1 MKICTRCQREW
12 DHTEEGLACPECHT
26 PATLDATEAAELFR
40 RAVSEEQDKRYE
52 IAVRLLSLLSEAGYP
67 EGEEAYARCLEE
79 GLGTPRDYVR
89 AADGFLAAAEHGS
102 VRAAYRLGRLLFMH
116 PRIGVEHGRAAFWLR
131 TAAALGSADAALM
144 LSSSGDRLGLSPSER
159 LSYLDAAARG
169 ASKKAIKRMAR
180 AYRTG
185 RGVGKNPS
193 AAVWFYRTLPR
204 TPRLALLLLRVLY
217 KNPSATEPPMITVG
231 DPAAALFTLGEEA
244 TTQGFCTTALRLYLL
259 ATDQGSVEGAL
270 RAAAAYLGG
279 VGTPPDRDAAIS
291 LYIRAEERGSAEAG
305 LALGRLYEHEERDL
319 AEAER
324 HYLVAAERGMA
335 EHQYILGDFY
345 INNDKAGEGVRRA
358 VPWLRRAAEG
368 GCRPAAERLLGI
380 DARLAE
386 TYNRAVIAQEA
397 GNVCEAFAL
406 YENAAALGHADALS
420 NLGYCL
426 QKGIGCTADL
436 RAAARAYR
444 DAVAAGSEAAIINLA
459 VCYMR
464 GYGIGR
470 SFSKATELLL
480 SAPAPYREAAKKL
493 LLEMDAVRAKKHAH
507 RLYSAA
513 AAVYHR
519 GDVEGAIRLRL
530 AAAKSGS
537 ARASYM
543 IGCHFE
549 FGDGVPLDRDR
560 AARWYESA
568 ATAGFTGGHSRLKS
582 GYLKEKRKIDV
593 G

>member
-1 MKICTRCQREW
+1 MKICTRCQKEW
-12 DHTEEGLACPECHT
+12 DHTELGLSCPACQT
-26 PATLDATEAAELFR
+26 PATLDAAEAAELFR

-52 IAVRLLSLLSEAGYP
+52 IAVRLFALLSEAGYP

-79 GLGTPRDYVR
+79 GLGTSRDYVR

-102 VRAAYRLGRLLFMH
+102 DRAAYRLGRLLLMH

-131 TAAALGSADAALM
+131 TAAALGSADAALL
-144 LSSSGDRLGLSPSER
+144 LSSVGERLGLSPSER
-159 LSYLDAAARG
+159 LAYLDAAARG

-180 AYRTG
+180 AYLSG
-185 RGVGKNPS
+185 KGVSKSPS
-193 AAVWFYRTLPR
+193 AAVWFIRTLPR
-204 TPRLALLLLRVLY
+204 PSRLSLFLLRLFFKSPEAVE
-217 KNPSATEPPMITVG
+217 PSAITVG
-231 DPAAALFTLGEEA
+231 DPVAALFTLGEEA
-244 TTQGFCTTALRLYLL
+244 TTQGFCATALRLYLK
-259 ATDQGSVEGAL
+259 AADAGSIEGAL

-279 VGTPPDRDAAIS
+279 VGTMPDRAAALA
-291 LYIRAEERGSAEAG
+291 LYARAEAGGSAEAG
-305 LALGRLYEHEERDL
+305 LALGRIYEHEERDL

-324 HYLVAAERGMA
+324 HYLVAAEHGMA

-436 RAAARAYR
+436 RAAAHAYR

-470 SFSKATELLL
+470 DFAKARALLL
-480 SAPAPYREAAKKL
+480 SAPTPYAEAAGKL
-493 LLEMDAVRAKKHAH
+493 AAEMDAVRAAKRAH

-519 GDVEGAIRLRL
+519 GDVEGALTLRL
-530 AAAKSGS
+530 AAAKRGS
-537 ARASYM
+537 ARAAYM

-568 ATAGFTGGHSRLKS
+568 ASAGFLGGHSRLKS
-582 GYLKEKRKIDV
+582 GYLREKRRV
-593 G
+593 GV

>member
-1 MKICTRCQREW
+1 MKICTRCQKEW
-12 DHTEEGLACPECHT
+12 DPIERGLTCPECQT
-26 PATLDATEAAELFR
+26 PAALDANEAAELFR

-52 IAVRLLSLLSEAGYP
+52 VAVRLFSLLSEAGFP

-79 GLGTPRDYVR
+79 GLGTQRDLVG

-102 VRAAYRLGRLLFMH
+102 VRAAYRLGRLLFLR

-131 TAAALGSADAALM
+131 AAAALGSADAALM
-144 LSSSGDRLGLSPSER
+144 LSRSGERLGLSPSER
-159 LSYLDAAARG
+159 MAYLDAAARG
-169 ASKKAIKRMAR
+169 ASKKAIKRMSR
-180 AYRTG
+180 AYLSG
-185 RGVGKNPS
+185 RGVAKNPA
-193 AAVWFYRTLPR
+193 AAVWFYRTSPR
-204 TPRLALLLLRVLY
+204 PSRLVLFLLRILY
-217 KNPSATEPPMITVG
+217 NNPSPVEPSPITAG
-231 DPAAALFTLGEEA
+231 DTAAALFTLGEEA
-244 TTQGFCTTALRLYLL
+244 TTQGFCSTALRLYLL
-259 ATDQGSVEGAL
+259 ATEQGSVEGAL
-270 RAAAAYLGG
+270 RAATAYLDG
-279 VGTPPDRDAAIS
+279 VGTLPDRNLAIE
-291 LYIRAEERGSAEAG
+291 LYGRAESAGSAEAG
-305 LALGRLYEHEERDL
+305 LALGRLYEREERNL
-319 AEAER
+319 EEAER
-324 HYLVAAERGMA
+324 HYLLAAERGMA

-358 VPWLRRAAEG
+358 VPWLRRAADG

-386 TYNRAVIAQEA
+386 TYSRAVIAQEA

-444 DAVAAGSEAAIINLA
+444 DAVAAGSQAAIINLA

-470 SFSKATELLL
+470 NFKKATDLLL
-480 SAPAPYREAAKKL
+480 SAPEPYREAASRL
-493 LLEMDAVRAKKHAH
+493 LAEMDAVRDKKRAH

-513 AAVYHR
+513 AVVYHR
-519 GDVEGAIRLRL
+519 GDVEGAIKLRL
-530 AAAKSGS
+530 EAAKRGS
-537 ARASYM
+537 ARAAYM

-549 FGDGVPLDRDR
+549 FGDGAPLDRDR
-560 AARWYESA
+560 ATRWYESA
-568 ATAGFTGGHSRLKS
+568 ASAGYTGSRARLKS
-582 GYLKEKRKIDV
+582 GYLKEKRRIDN
-593 G
+593 

>member
-1 MKICTRCQREW
+1 MKICTRCQKEW
-12 DHTEEGLACPECHT
+12 DHTEGGLICPECHT
-26 PATLDATEAAELFR
+26 PATLDAAEAAELFR

-52 IAVRLLSLLSEAGYP
+52 NAVRLFSLLSEAGYP
-67 EGEEAYARCLEE
+67 EGEEDYARCLEK
-79 GLGTPRDYVR
+79 GLGTARDYVR
-89 AADGFLAAAEHGS
+89 AADGYLVAAEHGS
-102 VRAAYRLGRLLFMH
+102 VRAAYRLGRLLLLH

-131 TAAALGSADAALM
+131 TAAALGSADASYLLAC
-144 LSSSGDRLGLSPSER
+144 SGEHLGLSPIER

-180 AYRTG
+180 LYRSG
-185 RGVGKNPS
+185 KAVEKNPG
-193 AAVWFYRTLPR
+193 AAMWFLRTLPR
-204 TPRLALLLLRVLY
+204 PSRLSLLLLRILY
-217 KNPSATEPPMITVG
+217 RNPKEARPPLITAG

-244 TTQGFCTTALRLYLL
+244 STQGFCATALRLYLL
-259 ATDQGSVEGAL
+259 ATERGSIEGAL

-279 VGTPPDRDAAIS
+279 VGTPPNREEALR
-291 LYIRAEERGSAEAG
+291 LYGCAEERGSAEAG
-305 LALGRLYEHEERDL
+305 LALGRLYEREERDL

-324 HYLVAAERGMA
+324 HYLIAAECGMA
-335 EHQYILGDFY
+335 EHRYILGDFY

-368 GCRPAAERLLGI
+368 GCRPAAERLLEI
-380 DARLAE
+380 DAYLAE
-386 TYNRAVIAQEA
+386 TYNRAVLAQEA
-397 GNVCEAFAL
+397 GNACEAFAL

-470 SFSKATELLL
+470 DFAKARALLL
-480 SAPAPYREAAKKL
+480 DAPRPYREAAKKL
-493 LLEMDAVRAKKHAH
+493 LLEMDTVREAKRAH

-530 AAAKSGS
+530 EAAKRGS

-549 FGDGVPLDRDR
+549 FGDGVLLDRAR

-568 ATAGFTGGHSRLKS
+568 ASAGFLGGHARLKS
-582 GYLKEKRKIDV
+582 GYLREKRKI
-593 G
+593 GI

>member
-1 MKICTRCQREW
+1 MKICTRCHKEW
-12 DHTEEGLACPECHT
+12 DHTELGLTCPECHT
-26 PATLDATEAAELFR
+26 PATLDASEAAELFR

-52 IAVRLLSLLSEAGYP
+52 VAVRLFSLLSEAGYP

-89 AADGFLAAAEHGS
+89 AADGFLEAAEHGS
-102 VRAAYRLGRLLFMH
+102 VRAAYRLGRLLFLH
-116 PRIGVEHGRAAFWLR
+116 SRIGVEHGRAAFWLR

-144 LSSSGDRLGLSPSER
+144 LSLSGERLGLSSAER

-169 ASKKAIKRMAR
+169 GSRKAVRRMAR
-180 AYRTG
+180 LYRLG
-185 RGVGKNPS
+185 KGVEKSPA
-193 AAVWFYRTLPR
+193 AAVWFCRTLPHAS
-204 TPRLALLLLRVLY
+204 RLSLLLYRIFY
-217 KNPSATEPPMITVG
+217 KNPVATEPAPITVG

-259 ATDQGSVEGAL
+259 ATEAGSIEGAL

-279 VGTPPDRDAAIS
+279 VGTPPDRDAAFR
-291 LYIRAEERGSAEAG
+291 LYARAEERGSAEAG
-305 LALGRLYEHEERDL
+305 LALGRIYEREERDL

-324 HYLVAAERGMA
+324 HYLIAAECGMA

-345 INNDKAGEGVRRA
+345 INHDKAGEGVRRA

-380 DARLAE
+380 DAHLAE
-386 TYNRAVIAQEA
+386 TYNRAVLAQEE

-436 RAAARAYR
+436 RAAASAYR

-464 GYGIGR
+464 GYGVNR
-470 SFSKATELLL
+470 SFQKARELLL
-480 SAPAPYREAAKKL
+480 SAPRPYREAAKKL
-493 LLEMDAVRAKKHAH
+493 LLEMDAVRDAKRAH

-530 AAAKSGS
+530 EAAKSGS

-549 FGDGVPLDRDR
+549 FGDGVVPDRER

-568 ATAGFTGGHSRLKS
+568 ANAGFLGGHARLKS
-582 GYLKEKRKIDV
+582 GYLREKRKI
-593 G
+593 GI